1 MTGGDLLDE
10 AVAELYSAD
19 PEEFM
24 RRRQELTA
32 RARSAGQPPVAKQ
45 IAALRKPTR
54 VAWII
59 NSLARS
65 DPGSIVP
72 LTELGAELRAVERS
86 GDGTRLR
93 ELSQARRRLLTALVR
108 QALEASGQA
117 AATATLREEITATF
131 AAALA
136 DPEVAG
142 QIQQG
147 TLVRAERRAGFG
159 SSQAPA
165 LTVVP
170 PLPASHRAPRP
181 APAKPAPIPAR
192 AGQPAGGIKEAQETK
207 AAARARVAQEERQ
220 AKARAK
226 AEESLAQAQEVVAA
240 AVADQRDQEKAVR
253 GLERELGQARIRLR
267 SAEAEV
273 RRAEAAE
280 RRARHAR
287 DQYLGGATAGKDT
300 GQ

>member
-1 MTGGDLLDE
+1 MSDSGAALSASAPVSAD
-10 AVAELYSAD
+10 SAD
-19 PEEFM
+19 PACDAAHGKAPLPVSTRTLVAVFN
-24 RRRQELTA
+24 
-32 RARSAGQPPVAKQ
+32 SPVARF
-45 IAALRKPTR
+45 L
-54 VAWII
+54 
-59 NSLARS
+59 LGYARDAGYRPVLI
-65 DPGSIVP
+65 DP
-72 LTELGAELRAVERS
+72 
-86 GDGTRLR
+86 D
-93 ELSQARRRLLTALVR
+93 
-108 QALEASGQA
+108 
-117 AATATLREEITATF
+117 
-131 AAALA
+131 
-136 DPEVAG
+136 
-142 QIQQG
+142 
-147 TLVRAERRAGFG
+147 
-159 SSQAPA
+159 
-165 LTVVP
+165 
-170 PLPASHRAPRP
+170 
-181 APAKPAPIPAR
+181 